1 MPDVAPL
8 LARPVPNDASG
19 SAIERCIEGGHLVQQ
34 GERAQLRL
42 SKFRFLQFNFLLLLN
57 VLLDFVCM
65 LNSCLVHQLQLLFD
79 LFCPSTGLVAVV
91 RIPD

>member
-34 GERAQLRL
+34 GEHAQIEQVQISSIQLPPSSECPL
-42 SKFRFLQFNFLLLLN
+42 GLCLHAQFL
-57 VLLDFVCM
+57 
-65 LNSCLVHQLQLLFD
+65 
-79 LFCPSTGLVAVV
+79 PGAPTAIAV
-91 RIPD
+91 